1 MNDHVS
7 LLEIR
12 QLSVSFRQYDRGLR
26 RRTITPVQSM
36 DLSVDTGEL
45 VALVGESG
53 AGKTLL
59 GEAALGMLPANGI
72 DAGEIR
78 FRGELLTKLRRRA
91 LAGREMVMLPQSVT
105 YLDPTATVGSQV
117 RRAFQL
123 AGRPA
128 GRDDVRDAL
137 MARELSADVTKKYP
151 HELSGGM
158 TRRVLLTMALAGR
171 PALVFADEPTPGLD
185 AEAVTAIFAE
195 LREIADS
202 GCAVVAVSHDLSQ
215 VIDVADRVIVCQAG
229 RTVETA
235 TPDDFRN
242 NTLSH
247 PYSRALWAALPAHG
261 FAVEE
266 EPS

>member
-1 MNDHVS
+1 MS
-7 LLEIR
+7 LFEIN

-26 RRTITPVQSM
+26 RRTITPVRAM
-36 DLSVDTGEL
+36 DLTVDTGEL

-59 GEAALGMLPANGI
+59 GEAALGMLPANGV

-78 FRGELLTKLRRRA
+78 FRGEVLTRARRRE
-91 LAGREMVMLPQSVT
+91 LAGHEMVMLPQSVT
-105 YLDPTATVGSQV
+105 YLDPTATVGAQV
-117 RRAFQL
+117 RRAFRL

-128 GRDDVRDAL
+128 GRDDVRRAL
-137 MARELSADVTKKYP
+137 VARDLPDDVTRRFP

-158 TRRVLLTMALAGR
+158 ARRVLLTMALAGR

-185 AEAVTAIFAE
+185 AEAVRAIFAE
-195 LREIADS
+195 LRAIADS
-202 GCAVVAVSHDLSQ
+202 GCAVVAVSHDLSE
-215 VIDVADRVIVCQAG
+215 VIGVADRVVVCQSG

-242 NTLSH
+242 HTLTH

-261 FAVEE
+261 FAAEE
-266 EPS
+266 EP